1 MDDRLSDAD
10 KLSIRCPGCGQ
21 RFKVGPELKD
31 RMVECGTCE
40 HRFRVN
46 DEVVVRQ
53 KKFYPGE
60 RRDRGLDQFSRI
72 PKGASVAANFQ
83 TVQYA
88 EEPVHTPLAGTSPLR
103 MLFGLVAVAAVVL
116 VLVLLAFGGRP
127 GGMLDG
133 AQQSKRL
140 MLAGFTAL
148 IAWIFLLAAN
158 PTARLRATFGA
169 IVASSLLLSFPFLF
183 TEGNSPKTSEG
194 GSLAIRP
201 GPPEAP
207 AAKSGDPAYA
217 ELKKEIGYEPL
228 EKEIER
234 YRNSPTL
241 AGRSATGIWLRDL
254 QGYHRLQI
262 KDYIVRNTGA
272 DPSSH
277 IYPRLPDYLMV
288 VSGSPQDLAELA
300 RLCERFGE
308 VKRVID
314 DLRVIEVAVDNSSFV
329 EGPLEKLTNRENPA
343 FYELNRREM
352 ESIDLERARNAIM
365 RLADAEPKLY
375 RKDIVARML
384 QLMKEG
390 DLAMQDQICR
400 ALLAWAEPDDGSVPV
415 VRAALAKLPP
425 ALGEVP
431 DSMVKFLAAAK
442 DKESIPLVDAL
453 WVADHNR
460 WEELYGSFGPPIE
473 ERVLGHF
480 AKVQASMKRSAA
492 RLLGRVGS
500 SASIPVLEAAR
511 ADADAELSVY
521 IERALAAIRSRS

>member
-1 MDDRLSDAD
+1 
-10 KLSIRCPGCGQ
+10 
-21 RFKVGPELKD
+21 
-31 RMVECGTCE
+31 MVECGTCE

-72 PKGASVAANFQ
+72 PKGASMAANFQ

-88 EEPVHTPLAGTSPLR
+88 QEPVHTPLAGTSPMRILA
-103 MLFGLVAVAAVVL
+103 GLVAVAAVVV
-116 VLVLLAFGGRP
+116 VLSLLAFGGKP
-127 GGMLDG
+127 GGVLDG
-133 AQQSKRL
+133 APQSKRL

-148 IAWIFLLAAN
+148 IVWIFLLAAN
-158 PTARLRATFGA
+158 PTARLRATVGA
-169 IVASSLLLSFPFLF
+169 LLASGLLLSFPFLF
-183 TEGNSPKTSEG
+183 TEGDSGKAAEAGTLVIAPERG
-194 GSLAIRP
+194 GA
-201 GPPEAP
+201 EASVP
-207 AAKSGDPAYA
+207 DDPALG

-228 EKEIER
+228 EREIER
-234 YRNSPTL
+234 YRNSPAL
-241 AGRSATGIWLRDL
+241 AGRSAAGIWLRGL
-254 QGYHRLQI
+254 EGYHRLQI

-277 IYPRLPDYLMV
+277 MYPRIPDYLMV
-288 VSGSPQDLAELA
+288 VSGGPEDLSELA

-314 DLRVIEVAVDNSSFV
+314 DLRVIEVAVDNDSFL
-329 EGPLEKLTNRENPA
+329 EGPLDKLTDRENPA

-352 ESIDLERARNAIM
+352 ESIDLERARNAIT
-365 RLADAEPKLY
+365 RLTDAEPKLY

-400 ALLAWAEPDDGSVPV
+400 ALLVWAEPDDGSVAA
-415 VRAALAKLPP
+415 VRAALGKLSPT
-425 ALGEVP
+425 AEGVP
-431 DSMVKFLAAAK
+431 DSMVKFLAAAQ
-442 DKESIPLVDAL
+442 DEGSIPMVDAL

-460 WEELYGSFGPPIE
+460 WEELYGSFGPAIE

-480 AKVQASMKRSAA
+480 GGASPSMKRSAA
-492 RLLGRVGS
+492 RLLGRVGGR
-500 SASIPVLEAAR
+500 ASIPVLEAAR
-511 ADADAELSVY
+511 PGADAELSVF
-521 IERALAAIRSRS
+521 IERALTAIRSRT